1 VDGDAATVRSLTVEG
16 RSIPADPA
24 GFVFRAPGPAGVEVS
39 LVVEGSGGKIR
50 LRVTDV
56 SPNPS
61 EMSALPGFIAPPDW
75 LFLGDTKISVTK
87 LYAV

>member
-1 VDGDAATVRSLTVEG
+1 MRALTVEG
-16 RSIPADPA
+16 RTITADPA
-24 GFVFRAPGPAGVEVS
+24 GFAFHAPGRSGVEATLTVAATNDK
-39 LVVEGSGGKIR
+39 LR
-50 LRVTDV
+50 LRVTDI

-87 LYAV
+87 AYSL

>member
-1 VDGDAATVRSLTVEG
+1 LAVE
-16 RSIPADPA
+16 
-24 GFVFRAPGPAGVEVS
+24 AP
-39 LVVEGSGGKIR
+39 GGKIR

-61 EMSALPGFIAPPDW
+61 EMSALPGFIRPPDW

-87 LYAV
+87 SYAI

>member
-1 VDGDAATVRSLTVEG
+1 MVSEEAVEG
-16 RSIPADPA
+16 RPITADPA
-24 GFVFRAPGPAGVEVS
+24 GLVFHAPGPAGVEAS
-39 LVVEGSGGKIR
+39 LAVKVPGDKIR

-61 EMSALPGFIAPPDW
+61 EMSALPGFITPPDW

-87 LYAV
+87 AYAI